1 MRESGIVAVISNPM
15 MEEKKLIM
23 GTMIRATMLG
33 RGIRIGP
40 PPPSP
45 GNKSSFGHDICQT
58 HYVPAVLCEKLR
70 HKCIR
75 HCSCCQ
81 TESHEEEMK
90 LRTGMTSWAGR

>member
-1 MRESGIVAVISNPM
+1 M

-45 GNKSSFGHDICQT
+45 GNKSSSGHDICQK
-58 HYVPAVLCEKLR
+58 HYMTEFCEKILLPI
-70 HKCIR
+70 HIQPYSYVFEGIVVADEAACATFGGATFVVGTCLGI
-75 HCSCCQ
+75 
-81 TESHEEEMK
+81 
-90 LRTGMTSWAGR
+90 

>member
-45 GNKSSFGHDICQT
+45 GNKSSSDMIFVKNII
-58 HYVPAVLCEKLR
+58 LR
-70 HKCIR
+70 
-75 HCSCCQ
+75 
-81 TESHEEEMK
+81 EN
-90 LRTGMTSWAGR
+90 LRLMFLKALLSD